1 MKVSINENAIG
12 FKELM
17 IKKHLSKLFIE
28 NGISASYFHFFGY
41 AEEHVCLDKK
51 GGKWVV
57 FVGERGNREGEKA
70 HRSLREA
77 CYDMCSRLA
86 SDERT
91 LMQLYAKIEYIER
104 YPTRRKKLATLR
116 EEYEKN
122 KNNQIDS
129 GQFGRKRG

>member
-51 GGKWVV
+51 DGKWVV

-70 HRSLREA
+70 YRSLREA

-91 LMQLYAKIEYIER
+91 LRKLYTTVDILDSHTIR
-104 YPTRRKKLATLR
+104 HKKLAALR
-116 EEYEKN
+116 EEYEK
-122 KNNQIDS
+122 KKGNQIDS
-129 GQFGRKRG
+129 GQFGRKRD